1 MDPVGNVAPSSTAL
15 LQNLSSDNSAQTLS
29 KLKLQLF
36 PIDES
41 TRKALEMVDSK
52 ILLF

>member
-1 MDPVGNVAPSSTAL
+1 MEPVGNVVSSSATL
-15 LQNLSSDNSAQTLS
+15 LQNLFVDNSAQTPS

-41 TRKALEMVDSK
+41 TRKALEMVDA
-52 ILLF
+52 